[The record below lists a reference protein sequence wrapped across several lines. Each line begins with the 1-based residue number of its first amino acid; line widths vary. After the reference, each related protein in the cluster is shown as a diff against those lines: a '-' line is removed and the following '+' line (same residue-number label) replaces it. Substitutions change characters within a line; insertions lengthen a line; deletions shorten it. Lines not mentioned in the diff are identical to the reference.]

1 MPPTRFENIM
11 PEMPV
16 RNLTAAV
23 EFYTSVLGFRLEH
36 LHGDE
41 YAVMR
46 REGGRVG
53 LKRAEPDVPAGSG
66 RLYAFLSAGIDAY
79 YAAVDGAIGKAGG
92 RVVEALAPR
101 PYGLKDFAILDPD
114 GNRLGF
120 GEDL

>member
-1 MPPTRFENIM
+1 MTRPRFDVVM

-23 EFYTSVLGFRLEH
+23 EFYTGVLGFRLEH

-46 REGGRVG
+46 RENVRIG
-53 LKRAEPDVPAGSG
+53 LPRATADAVPGSG
-66 RLYAFLSAGIDAY
+66 RLYAFMTGIEAFFAEVSASV
-79 YAAVDGAIGKAGG
+79 AAKGG
-92 RVVEALAPR
+92 SLVESLAER
-101 PYGLKDFAILDPD
+101 PYQLKDFAIRDPD

-120 GEDL
+120 GEEL